1 MIRIFGG
8 EGDGTREDDF
18 DEGQGVAGVEN
29 FLRLNLNVETFSH
42 SRSCSPFVFVVVFV
56 AGIVYVDQKLGTKAQ
71 SQIQTNQLL
80 ITL

>member
-42 SRSCSPFVFVVVFV
+42 SRSCSPFVFVVFV